1 MSQYEKFSPFVSG
14 PALNS
19 SMRVNAV
26 VPLTDARVLLTDASG
41 PAYDLWLEGFCGD
54 YTYFYCARVGF
65 LGSIREGDEVRVEH
79 QDCVRQPGHGEHG
92 CMWLGAWRVPR
103 WT

>member
-41 PAYDLWLEGFCGD
+41 PAYDLWLEGFCD
-54 YTYFYCARVGF
+54 EFTYIYCARVGF
-65 LGSIREGDEVRVEH
+65 LGHIHQGDGVIVEH
-79 QDCVRQPGHGEHG
+79 PDWVRHPGHGSHR
-92 CMWLGAWRVPR
+92 CQWLGAWRILR
-103 WT
+103 GS